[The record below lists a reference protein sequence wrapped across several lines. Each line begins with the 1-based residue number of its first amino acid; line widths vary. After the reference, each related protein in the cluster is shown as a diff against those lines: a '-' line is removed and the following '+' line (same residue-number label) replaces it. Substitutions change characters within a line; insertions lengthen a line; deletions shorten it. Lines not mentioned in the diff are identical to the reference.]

1 MGFELKKD
9 TTFYAL
15 LAGRLVLLL
24 FILGTVYLFPSKF
37 EHPGADATRLTILF
51 SSAFALSL
59 ISVWWNERQRFAAA
73 LPWLQTLGD
82 VALVFFTVMWTGGTS
97 SPFTFF
103 FPLAIITACILDG
116 RRGGTI
122 SALLSTV
129 AFFFICTQEVDKG
142 PSLSYVIFSFF
153 TNMAAFN
160 TTALLGTALSR
171 RITKT
176 EKRLVETEE
185 HLTRVENIQRYI
197 ADSMDAGLITIDVNG
212 LIILCNRAAN
222 TILGQRASNFLG
234 RPLRLL
240 WPDGMRL
247 LKNAGQGVE
256 NQARTE
262 TTYVAPDGTKKILGV
277 STFSVRDPKNKIIGH
292 GIIFQDITS
301 IKEQE
306 LLLERMRRLA
316 ALGEMAAGLAHEIK
330 NPLASLSGAAQFL
343 KAQSASS
350 PQGARLLDI
359 IVRESSRLN
368 ELTESFLMYAR
379 PQPRQSIEVD
389 VKKIL
394 DEVIELIQG
403 RPGLP
408 SFQLRLNLCH
418 TGSIVVDP
426 HQLHQILLNLILNS
440 VQALPQSG
448 GKITVHSRDQGDH
461 VVFCVEDNGHGIDPE
476 DLKRVF
482 DPFFTTKPRGYGLG
496 MAVVHRI
503 IEAWNGTVSIE
514 SEPDKGT
521 RVTIKIP
528 SGSLAMAA

>member
-9 TTFYAL
+9 TTFYTL
-15 LAGRLVLLL
+15 LGGRLILLL

-37 EHPGADATRLTILF
+37 EHPGTDASRLTILF

-59 ISVWWNERQRFAAA
+59 ISVWWNEKQRFAAA
-73 LPWLQTLGD
+73 LPWLQTVGD
-82 VALVFFTVMWTGGTS
+82 VLLVFFTVLWTGGTS

-122 SALLSTV
+122 SAMLSTLAYLFV
-129 AFFFICTQEVDKG
+129 CVHEVDKG
-142 PSLSYVIFSFF
+142 AGISFVTFSFF

-160 TTALLGTALSR
+160 ATALLGAALSR
-171 RITKT
+171 RLIKT
-176 EKRLVETEE
+176 EKRLVEAKE
-185 HLTRVENIQRYI
+185 HLHRIENIQRYI
-197 ADSMDAGLITIDVNG
+197 ADSMDSGLITTDVNG
-212 LIILCNRAAN
+212 IIILCNRAAS
-222 TILGQRASNFLG
+222 TILGQQASNFLG
-234 RPLRLL
+234 QPLRLL
-240 WPDGMRL
+240 WPEGITL
-247 LKNAGQGVE
+247 LREGSDDKKRQGRRETSFITPAGE
-256 NQARTE
+256 KR
-262 TTYVAPDGTKKILGV
+262 ILGV
-277 STFSVRDPKNKIIGH
+277 STFSVRDNTNKIIGH

-343 KAQSASS
+343 KEQSAAS
-350 PQGARLLDI
+350 PQGNRLLDI

-379 PQPRQSIEVD
+379 PEPRQSVEVNI
-389 VKKIL
+389 KETL
-394 DEVIELIQG
+394 SQVIELLKQ

-408 SFQLRLNLCH
+408 KFETEIQLTHSAAL
-418 TGSIVVDP
+418 VVDP
-426 HQLHQILLNLILNS
+426 QQLHQILQNLILNS
-440 VQALPQSG
+440 MQALPASG
-448 GKITVHSRDQGDH
+448 GKIRITSEDRKNQIILTI
-461 VVFCVEDNGHGIDPE
+461 EDNGKGIEPE

-482 DPFFTTKPRGYGLG
+482 DPFFTTKPHGYGLG

-514 SEPDKGT
+514 SVPGKGT
-521 RVTIKIP
+521 KITIALP
-528 SGSLAMAA
+528 SVSLALAA